1 MLSTRQI
8 IRKIIMADIT
18 QNTNDIPEL
27 QSPFEQLREVDGDGR
42 EWWNS
47 RKLARVMGYGKYWN
61 FERVIAKAQ
70 AWSSRKGYHLG
81 EHFVEITEMA
91 ELGSGAVREVTSIR
105 LSRAACLAVVMNADQ
120 KKEMVKVAR
129 QYFSSTMT
137 PDVAVRS
144 MESSVLMYKGG
155 RGKVQVL
162 VIFDTNTFWL
172 SQQRMAELFGV
183 TVPTIN
189 YHLDQINQSG
199 EIHLSDAI
207 RKIRIPSDKWS
218 GEVMMYNLDVV
229 IAVGYRVNSYE
240 ATQFRIWATSVLK
253 EYLTKGFVLDDERLK
268 GKNVFGADYF
278 DDLIDRI
285 REIRISERRYYQKIT
300 DIYSECSSDYD
311 RDSEETRLFFKMV
324 QNMMHLAVTH
334 HTAAEIIFNRADAEQ
349 PHMGLTTWKKAPN
362 GRVQKSD
369 TIVAKNYLSDTELN
383 QLNAITTSFLDLAE
397 TRAQRHIITTM
408 EDWRKRLDQF
418 LTAMD
423 YEANPSTGTVSQ
435 DEARAKAYGE
445 YEKYK
450 LIQDRSYISDFDR
463 FNNDDDDMP
472 LLPFDLNPKEN

>member
-1 MLSTRQI
+1 
-8 IRKIIMADIT
+8 MADIT

-27 QSPFEQLREVDGDGR
+27 QSPLEQLREVDGDGR

-47 RKLARVMGYGKYWN
+47 RRLARVMGYGKYWN

-70 AWSSRKGYHLG
+70 AWASRKGYHLG

-91 ELGSGAVREVTSIR
+91 ELGSGAVREVMSIR
-105 LSRAACLAVVMNADQ
+105 LSRAACMAVVMNADQ

-129 QYFSSTMT
+129 LYFSSTMT

-155 RGKVQVL
+155 RGKVQVQ

-189 YHLDQINQSG
+189 YHLEQINQSG

-240 ATQFRIWATSVLK
+240 ATQFRIWATGVLK

-268 GKNVFGADYF
+268 GKDVFGADYF
-278 DDLIDRI
+278 DDLLDRI
-285 REIRISERRYYQKIT
+285 REIRLSERRYYQKIT

-324 QNMMHLAVTH
+324 QNMMHYAVTKQ
-334 HTAAEIIFNRADAEQ
+334 TAAEIIYGRADAER
-349 PHMGLTTWKKAPN
+349 PHMGLTTWKNAPD
-362 GRVQKSD
+362 GRVVKSD
-369 TIVAKNYLSDTELN
+369 VTVAKNYLSEKEVDSLN
-383 QLNAITTSFLDLAE
+383 RLSNAFIDIAEQRAEDHILMTMTDWSDLLQKYMNLNG
-397 TRAQRHIITTM
+397 RPM
-408 EDWRKRLDQF
+408 
-418 LTAMD
+418 
-423 YEANPSTGTVSQ
+423 
-435 DEARAKAYGE
+435 
-445 YEKYK
+445 
-450 LIQDRSYISDFDR
+450 
-463 FNNDDDDMP
+463 
-472 LLPFDLNPKEN
+472 LPDAGKVTH

>member
-1 MLSTRQI
+1 
-8 IRKIIMADIT
+8 MAEIT
-18 QNTNDIPEL
+18 QNTNSISEL
-27 QSPFEQLREVDGDGR
+27 QSPLEQLREVDGDGR

-47 RKLARVMGYGKYWN
+47 RRLARVMGYGKYWN

-70 AWSSRKGYHLG
+70 AWASRKGYHLG

-91 ELGSGAVREVTSIR
+91 ELGSGAVREVMSIR
-105 LSRAACLAVVMNADQ
+105 LSRVACMAVVMNADQ

-129 QYFSSTMT
+129 LYFSSTMT

-155 RGKVQVL
+155 RGKVQVQ

-189 YHLDQINQSG
+189 YHLEQINQSG

-240 ATQFRIWATSVLK
+240 ATQFRIWATGVLK

-268 GKNVFGADYF
+268 GKDVFGADYF
-278 DDLIDRI
+278 DDLLDRI
-285 REIRISERRYYQKIT
+285 REIRLSERRYYQKIT

-324 QNMMHLAVTH
+324 QNMMHYAVTKQ
-334 HTAAEIIFNRADAEQ
+334 TAAEIIYDRADAER
-349 PHMGLTTWKKAPN
+349 PHMGLTTWKNAPD
-362 GRVQKSD
+362 GRVVKSD
-369 TIVAKNYLSDTELN
+369 VTVAKNYLSEKEVDSLNRLSNAFIDIAEQRAEDHILMTMTDWSDLLQKYMNLNGRPMLPDADKVTHEQAARKALTEYDK
-383 QLNAITTSFLDLAE
+383 F
-397 TRAQRHIITTM
+397 R
-408 EDWRKRLDQF
+408 
-418 LTAMD
+418 
-423 YEANPSTGTVSQ
+423 V
-435 DEARAKAYGE
+435 
-445 YEKYK
+445 
-450 LIQDRSYISDFDR
+450 IQDREIMSDFDR
-463 FNNDDDDMP
+463 QIE
-472 LLPFDLNPKEN
+472 LLFGDKK